1 MRTPDFTNR
10 RLELFKVKNLGE
22 GSVTTM
28 ASSGFGVPPYVIPM
42 LEVGREYYLELYNF
56 NDIGGIMTMDK
67 EYLFHRSDMYF
78 EERLEK
84 FIAENKRKG
93 EERYLAN
100 KADYIKRTKEL
111 PERYRNRLNRFLD
124 DPKSAESFRKEPMGW
139 GYELIICELAVLYEK
154 YPNKRGSWD
163 DEHEEIKA
171 FAHKHGTSGTQHDVA
186 RSWANN
192 PDAAI

>member
-1 MRTPDFTNR
+1 MTTATFTKR
-10 RLELFKVKNLGE
+10 RLEKITIKNVGE
-22 GSVTTM
+22 GSLTTTEHT
-28 ASSGFGVPPYVIPM
+28 GFSIPEYVAP
-42 LEVGREYYLELYNF
+42 LLKGGDVLYVELYRF
-56 NDIGGIMTMDK
+56 NDIGGLML
-67 EYLFHRSDMYF
+67 EEGEFLFHRSDEYF
-78 EERLEK
+78 TQRLEK
-84 FIAENKRKG
+84 FIADNKRKG

-111 PERYRNRLNRFLD
+111 PERYRNRLNRFLEN
-124 DPKSAESFRKEPMGW
+124 PKTAESFRKDPMGW

-171 FAHKHGTSGTQHDVA
+171 FAHKHGTSGNQHDVA